1 MRTPIRQ
8 TTAALAILAAAG
20 LLAGPARAA
29 EVTLP
34 ATPAVETTAQMG
46 WTGILSEE
54 QFKRLHIP
62 SKAPK
67 RPLRGE
73 DMELAGGKAYV
84 SYPVGD
90 GPFPGLVVIQEW
102 WGLNDNIRYWTDR
115 LAADGYAAIAV
126 DLYDGTVATTS
137 EEAMAAMQKVDP
149 ARAQAILDAARDF
162 LKTNPRVRTN
172 RIGTLGW
179 CFGGGWSLN
188 CALAWPDLTACVL
201 YYGRLVTDPAELK
214 KVGAAVCGVFG
225 NEDQSIPPSAVD
237 EFEAGLKEAGVTYE
251 IHRYPAGHA
260 FANPSGGNYVEEH
273 AADAFT
279 KVRAFLAKELKTE

>member
-1 MRTPIRQ
+1 MRFPIRQ
-8 TTAALAILAAAG
+8 TLCTLVVAG
-20 LLAGPARAA
+20 LLAGPAIAA

-34 ATPAVETTAQMG
+34 AKTEPTGKMG

-62 SKAPK
+62 TKKQLP
-67 RPLRGE
+67 PLHGE
-73 DMELAGGKAYV
+73 DIELAGGKAYV
-84 SYPVGD
+84 SYPIGD

-102 WGLNDNIRYWTDR
+102 WGLNDHIRHWTDR

-137 EEAMAAMQKVDP
+137 DEAMAAMKNVDP
-149 ARAQAILDAARDF
+149 ARAREILDAARDF
-162 LKTNPRVRTN
+162 LKTNPRVLTN
-172 RIGTLGW
+172 RIGTIGW

-188 CALAWPDLTACVL
+188 CALAWPELEACVL

-214 KVGAAVCGVFG
+214 RIGAAVCAVFG
-225 NEDQSIPPSAVD
+225 DEDQSFPPAVVD
-237 EFEAGLKEAGVTYE
+237 EFEAALQAAGVTHE

-273 AADAFT
+273 AADAFE
-279 KVRAFLAKELKTE
+279 KVRKFLAKELKTG